1 MVDPLKKDLE
11 TAPVAYRKKVLFN
24 RATRKYGNKYFRT
37 LADTSEF
44 ISIQAHPYAKL
55 PSPELTPPNLSFL
68 YRHRDANYRL

>member
-37 LADTSEF
+37 LADASEF
-44 ISIQAHPYAKL
+44 VSIQAHPYAKL
-55 PSPELTPPNLSFL
+55 PSP
-68 YRHRDANYRL
+68 